1 MKHTIN
7 LEPAQEILDGRQLTP
22 LIRRWLDEQRIRT
35 DVSAHT
41 AGCYA
46 NKLAYFIEW
55 WDHVGPWCDWELT
68 KDRIIQFNNWLMV
81 VDSQYGTKLQYNTRK
96 DIAKRLRQCFRWAN
110 DRDYVPID
118 IAAWVQNPTG
128 EAPLREK
135 ATLDELAALM
145 RAAGETRNQI
155 RNEALLAIYIG
166 TGVRRAEAVGLDV
179 QDIRMDADMSGT
191 ARVRKAKR
199 VKGREVRGRIIAFD
213 RWTGSY
219 LAALLNTYPDQSGPL
234 FRSRHGGQRLG
245 DAAAYQ
251 VVKDAIMRAGLS
263 ERIQGP
269 HDLRRNFATWF
280 SKQHRGELYGRLLSR
295 QLGHSGFVMTDH
307 YILHDPGDLQEVIRS
322 PLADY

>member
-1 MKHTIN
+1 MKHAIN

-22 LIRRWLDEQRIRT
+22 LIRRWLDEQRLRT

-55 WDHVGPWCDWELT
+55 WENVGPWCDWELT
-68 KDRIIQFNNWLMV
+68 KDKIAQFNTWLMV

-96 DIAKRLRQCFRWAN
+96 DITKRLRQCFRWAKA
-110 DRDYVPID
+110 RDYVQVD
-118 IAAWVQNPTG
+118 IASWVQNPTG

-145 RAAGETRNQI
+145 RAAGETRNAI

-179 QDIRMDADMSGT
+179 GDIHMDADLSGT

-199 VKGREVRGRIIAFD
+199 VKGREVRGRVIAFD

-263 ERIQGP
+263 DRIQGP

-280 SKQHRGELYGRLLSR
+280 SKQHRGELHGRLLSR